1 MEGKLA
7 VNNVKL
13 SCTIRLLQVANLSF
27 HTDKKIKFY
36 PNFCTVQGKYSYI
49 VFTKPGVK
57 KSFHVNITKI
67 PNFEHVDRALAE
79 LTDVIKEKYTVE
91 KVRVENITCTHHAP
105 FIVNLKQL
113 FHRLKSSTA
122 AHPNIRNLTYSPE
135 KFPGMFFK
143 LKPCT
148 VLLFS
153 NGKIVVIG
161 ASNEEDAKKGITYV
175 LGLVQNLRASESS
188 GR

>member
-1 MEGKLA
+1 M
-7 VNNVKL
+7 
-13 SCTIRLLQVANLSF
+13 
-27 HTDKKIKFY
+27 
-36 PNFCTVQGKYSYI
+36 
-49 VFTKPGVK
+49 FTKPGAK

-67 PNFEHVDRALAE
+67 PNFEHIDRAFIE
-79 LTDVIKEKYTVE
+79 LTGLIKEKYVVE
-91 KVRVENITCTHHAP
+91 KIRVENVTCTHHAP
-105 FIVNLKQL
+105 FIINLKQL
-113 FHRLKSSTA
+113 FYRLKAT
-122 AHPNIRNLTYSPE
+122 AHPDIRNLTYSPE
-135 KFPGMFFK
+135 KFPGMFLK

-161 ASNEEDAKKGITYV
+161 ASNEEDAKKGISNV

>member
-1 MEGKLA
+1 MEETELA
-7 VNNVKL
+7 ISNVKL
-13 SCTIRLLQVANLSF
+13 SCTIRLLQAANISF

-36 PNFCTVQGKYSYI
+36 PNFCTVQEKYSYI
-49 VFTKPGVK
+49 IFTKPGAK

-67 PNFEHVDRALAE
+67 PNFEHIDRALIE
-79 LTDVIKEKYTVE
+79 LADVIKESYAVE
-91 KVRVENITCTHHAP
+91 RIRVENVTCTYHAP

-113 FHRLKSSTA
+113 FYWLNSGF
-122 AHPNIRNLTYSPE
+122 HPDICNLTYSPE

-148 VLLFS
+148 ILLFS

-161 ASNEEDAKKGITYV
+161 ASNKEDARKGISYV
-175 LGLVQNLRASESS
+175 LGLVQNLQTSKSS